1 MMKSHPTVST
11 GARPRAHRLLVGSA
25 MLLLGLLGLG
35 QAQAQVS
42 SAACG
47 SLGNVAGRF
56 GPFDYRPDHFKPPP
70 GETRPHG
77 VLLKL
82 VNDAHFSAETEA
94 LIRGVS
100 TSIGGDLSFALR
112 AFPNHHRALLT
123 MMRLGERDK
132 SLQPKGAELPVEC
145 WFERALRF
153 QPEDTIVRMM
163 YAMFLHKNQRMDEA
177 RRQLE
182 QATGMAQEN
191 AFTQYNAGLIY
202 FDMKEYDKALA
213 QAHTAQRLGLRNP
226 GLSEQLK
233 SVGKWQEPQADAP
246 AEAAS
251 APAAAASAPSG
262 AASGAGTS

>member
-1 MMKSHPTVST
+1 MILLQPSGYREHCPPVK
-11 GARPRAHRLLVGSA
+11 RLLIGT
-25 MLLLGLLGLG
+25 LLLLALLSPV
-35 QAQAQVS
+35 QAQVS

-70 GETRPHG
+70 GETRAHST
-77 VLLKL
+77 LLKL
-82 VNDAHFSAETEA
+82 VNDAHFSPETES

-145 WFERALRF
+145 WFERAIRF

-163 YAMFLHKNQRMDEA
+163 YAIFLHKNQRMDEA
-177 RRQLE
+177 RQQLE
-182 QATGMAQEN
+182 LTTRMAKEN
-191 AFTQYNAGLIY
+191 PFTQYNAGLIY
-202 FDMKEYDKALA
+202 FDMKDYDKALV
-213 QAHTAQRLGLRNP
+213 QAHTALRMGLRNT

-233 SVGKWQEPQADAP
+233 SAGKWQELPPEAP
-246 AEAAS
+246 ADSASAPAATEAAS
-251 APAAAASAPSG
+251 APAQ
-262 AASGAGTS
+262 AASGAGAP